1 MSHWLRGVQ
10 DCERYFKANQH
21 KNLDELVKEAYELG
35 YEIMVHLPNPMDVD
49 LDKFE
54 FGEGWV
60 DYVTHVKHLIK
71 TSRTDILQA
80 YN

>member
-10 DCERYFKANQH
+10 DCERYFRANMH
-21 KNLDELVKEAYELG
+21 KDLDEVVEEAYELG
-35 YEIMVHLPNPMDVD
+35 YEIMMHLQNPMDVD

-71 TSRTDILQA
+71 TARTDILQA

>member
-10 DCERYFKANQH
+10 DCERYFRANMH
-21 KNLDELVKEAYELG
+21 KDLDEVVEEAYELG
-35 YEIMVHLPNPMDVD
+35 YEIMMHLQNPMDVD

-71 TSRTDILQA
+71 TARTDILQA
-80 YN
+80 Y